1 MPPALLALAVV
12 PQVLGMVQQGV
23 MMHQMQGQNDKN
35 QEAMMA
41 MLKGGQNAQAGI
53 GGVTGAPV
61 DGAQGYQQLA

>member
-23 MMHQMQGQNDKN
+23 MMHQMSGQNEKN

-41 MLKGGQNAQAGI
+41 LLKGGQGAQAGL

-61 DGAQGYQQLA
+61 PGQAYPGIG